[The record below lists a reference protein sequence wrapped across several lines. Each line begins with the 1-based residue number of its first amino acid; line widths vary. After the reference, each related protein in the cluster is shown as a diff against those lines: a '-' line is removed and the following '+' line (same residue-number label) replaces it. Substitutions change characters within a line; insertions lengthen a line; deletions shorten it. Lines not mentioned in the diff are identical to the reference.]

1 MPDATASALGSYVRD
16 PSNASFAALLSGLR
30 GAGDDDVDKAISC
43 LWDLATHRPTELAR
57 LHLSIL
63 LVNRRR
69 FAEAEYYLG
78 LILHS
83 QPRNIEAWSQL
94 NWVAACRG
102 DVHLSGHCVDRL
114 KEFGAEGEVLGCAL
128 TANALVRGQ
137 HADARQAAKR
147 LSRRMS
153 RGASAQ
159 AVFETALRAAD
170 PELMAAVANSGFS
183 GLILS
188 GLSGRVSA
196 QVRHLLL
203 TGLRNQLA
211 KYATKTRSTP

>member
-1 MPDATASALGSYVRD
+1 
-16 PSNASFAALLSGLR
+16 
-30 GAGDDDVDKAISC
+30 
-43 LWDLATHRPTELAR
+43 
-57 LHLSIL
+57 
-63 LVNRRR
+63 
-69 FAEAEYYLG
+69 
-78 LILHS
+78 
-83 QPRNIEAWSQL
+83 
-94 NWVAACRG
+94 
-102 DVHLSGHCVDRL
+102 LSGHCVDRL